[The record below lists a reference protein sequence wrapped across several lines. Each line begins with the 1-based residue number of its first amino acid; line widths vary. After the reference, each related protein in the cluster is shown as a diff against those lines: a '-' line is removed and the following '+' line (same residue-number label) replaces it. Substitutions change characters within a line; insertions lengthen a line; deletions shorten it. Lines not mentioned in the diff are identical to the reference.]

1 MDAEKLQ
8 PPRFP
13 ADAVYRFV
21 EQALLKSGVE
31 EQTSQVTARGL
42 WQASLRGVDSHG
54 IRLLPHYLRGV
65 KGGRINPTAN
75 FRFEQTSASTGR
87 LDADHGFGHAA
98 GMLAMAKAIELAQES
113 GTGQVAVFNSS
124 HCGSM
129 AYFALEAAEQDMIGT
144 AYTNASP
151 NMRSANATTRF
162 FGTNPIC
169 MAAPMANEAP
179 FCYDGATT
187 TVALNKIKNYGDQGL
202 EIPPGW
208 GADADGRDTTDP
220 SAVSQLLPM
229 GDYKGF
235 GLAMMVDILC
245 GVLTGMPTGDQVS
258 DMFRDPLSKKR
269 LMGHFFTAT
278 RIDTFQEASQFKDR
292 LQDLADRIRNQPRQD
307 ADVPVMIP
315 GDPEKAYQTDREEH
329 GMPLSEAVLIEFE
342 SLARELDLELPE
354 ALG

>member
-1 MDAEKLQ
+1 MKRPSTDSGPQ
-8 PPRFP
+8 RFP

-31 EQTSQVTARGL
+31 AQTAKVTAHGL

-65 KGGRINPTAN
+65 QGGRINPQAQ
-75 FRFEQTSASTGR
+75 FQFEQTSASTGK
-87 LDADHGFGHAA
+87 LDADHGFGHGA
-98 GMLAMAKAIELAQES
+98 GMLAMKKAIELARES

-129 AYFALEAAEQDMIGT
+129 AFFALEAAAQDMVGT

-169 MAAPMANEAP
+169 MAAPMAHEGP

-208 GADADGRDTTDP
+208 GATKDGLDTTDP
-220 SAVSQLLPM
+220 SEVSQLLPM

-235 GLAMMVDILC
+235 GLTMMVDILC
-245 GVLTGMPTGDQVS
+245 GALTGMPTGDQVS

-278 RIDTFQEASQFKDR
+278 RIDTFQEASQFKER
-292 LQDLADRIRNQPRQD
+292 LQDLAERIRNQPRQD
-307 ADVPVMIP
+307 PDVPVMIP
-315 GDPEKAYQTDREEH
+315 GDPEKAYQADREEN
-329 GMPLSEAVLIEFE
+329 GMPISQAVLNDFKV
-342 SLARELDLELPE
+342 LADDLGVEPF
-354 ALG
+354 AP

>member
-1 MDAEKLQ
+1 MKPDKLHSELQ
-8 PPRFP
+8 RFP
-13 ADAVYRFV
+13 AVSVYDFV

-31 EQTSQVTARGL
+31 ELAARVTARGL

-54 IRLLPHYLRGV
+54 IRLLAHYLRGV
-65 KGGRINPTAN
+65 QGGRINPTAH
-75 FRFEQTSASTGR
+75 FQFEKTSASTGR
-87 LDADHGFGHAA
+87 LNADHGFGHAA
-98 GMLAMAKAIELAQES
+98 GMLAMQHAIELAKES

-129 AYFALEAAEQDMIGT
+129 AYFALEAANEDMIGT

-169 MAAPMANEAP
+169 MAAPMAKEEP

-187 TVALNKIKNYGDQGL
+187 MVALNKIRNYGDQEQ
-202 EIPPGW
+202 EIPLGW
-208 GADADGRDTTDP
+208 GADEEGQDTTDP

-235 GLAMMVDILC
+235 GFAMMVDILC
-245 GVLTGMPTGDQVS
+245 GALTGMPTGDQVS
-258 DMFRDPLSKKR
+258 DMFRDSVSKKR

-278 RIDTFQEASQFKDR
+278 RIDAFQEAAQFKER

-315 GDPEKAYQTDREEH
+315 GDPEKTHQADREKN
-329 GMPLSEAVLIEFE
+329 GMPIANTVLNDFE
-342 SLARELDLELPE
+342 EIAEKLNLEMIS
-354 ALG
+354 